1 MVASTGNTLH
11 RAPPDIK
18 IFFPLSFV
26 FSYTVTL
33 TTVFASFC
41 VTAAKYAAVNPA
53 APEPKI
59 ATSFTRAAAATAED
73 DDDDEAVLISVLH
86 SRFVGRRGSWS
97 LFFFFFQ
104 DECESYAVVV
114 LVDDLTA
121 AKAQPL
127 IC

>member
-59 ATSFTRAAAATAED
+59 ATSFTRSAAASAE
-73 DDDDEAVLISVLH
+73 DDDDEAVLLISVLH
-86 SRFVGRRGSWS
+86 SRFVGRRRSWS
-97 LFFFFFQ
+97 LFFFQ

-127 IC
+127 IR

>member
-11 RAPPDIK
+11 RAPPDIT

-73 DDDDEAVLISVLH
+73 DDDDEAVITTVLH
-86 SRFVGRRGSWS
+86 SRFVGRRRSWS
-97 LFFFFFQ
+97 LFFFQ
-104 DECESYAVVV
+104 DECESYAVVVV